1 MSWWLLDFMSLAE
14 KKISYIRWLWPLLY
28 MFTIVILK
36 SKEKIYFHPLRN
48 LFLSIKN
55 WIRITSLFQNLG
67 VAYFP
72 YSSPLNVSNSSKWD
86 WHTNH
91 NLMSFNAISLP
102 PTDIIVCNFLSFF
115 LNVLDAFCFVVSKQV
130 KP

>member
-1 MSWWLLDFMSLAE
+1 
-14 KKISYIRWLWPLLY
+14 

-36 SKEKIYFHPLRN
+36 SKEKIYFYPLRN

-55 WIRITSLFQNLG
+55 WIRITSLLQNLG

-72 YSSPLNVSNSSKWD
+72 YSSPHNVSNSSKWD

-91 NLMSFNAISLP
+91 NLMSFNGISLP
-102 PTDIIVCNFLSFF
+102 PTDIKVNLHRHDNPFLSFDVF
-115 LNVLDAFCFVVSKQV
+115 QLYHTFPLKVIVERRQLV
-130 KP
+130 KNDFK